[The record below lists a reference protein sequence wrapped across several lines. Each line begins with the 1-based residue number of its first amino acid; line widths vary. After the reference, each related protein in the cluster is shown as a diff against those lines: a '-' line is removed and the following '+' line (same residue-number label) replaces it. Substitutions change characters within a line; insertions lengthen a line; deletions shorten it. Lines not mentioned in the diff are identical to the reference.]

1 MGDDVAVSPDLSNY
15 ELLWPTTLFVSEGER
30 ILRSK
35 SPWQERATW
44 LMTESLAGTT
54 AAVAVAD
61 FEDLPDHTTS
71 TADPWA
77 TTATGWGK
85 QRVTHQYDWSTEL
98 INWAPELRHAAAP
111 RPYWPHRRGNGL
123 AHDGSTARD
132 TRCDFAR
139 LIGAFADRGYLS

>member
-15 ELLWPTTLFVSEGER
+15 ELRWPTTLFVSEGER
-30 ILRSK
+30 IVRSK
-35 SPWQERATW
+35 SSWQDRATW
-44 LMTESLAGTT
+44 LMTEALAGTS
-54 AAVAVAD
+54 AVAD
-61 FEDLPDHTTS
+61 FEDLPDHTAS
-71 TADPWA
+71 TADPRA
-77 TTATGWGK
+77 TTVTDWGK
-85 QRVTHQYDWSTEL
+85 QRVMDQYDWFTQC
-98 INWAPELRHAAAP
+98 INWVPELRHAAAP